1 MKNIFIR
8 EAKESDLPAI
18 ENLALQLIE
27 SMESKEGID
36 LQGIYKNF
44 RNLLKDSNSHI
55 LVAEVNG
62 TVVGFIS
69 FAIHRTLLHIGLSGL
84 IDELIVDKKHRG
96 KGIGKQLVYAAIEK
110 CKHIGCY
117 EIEVTTEFT
126 NINARKF
133 YKSCGFEERGVI
145 LEKEL

>member
-1 MKNIFIR
+1 VKNIFIR

-96 KGIGKQLVYAAIEK
+96 KGIGK
-110 CKHIGCY
+110 
-117 EIEVTTEFT
+117 TTS
-126 NINARKF
+126 I
-133 YKSCGFEERGVI
+133 CGY
-145 LEKEL
+145 